1 MYPTM
6 KVRVNEQDDQFPPRN
21 HDNGSMLFLSLMD
34 SLSIQAKENRID
46 SPSSIA
52 GVTKARVPNF
62 SAQLISMSKGTVKK
76 NNKQVDKSGEQN
88 RANSAPRPRAILSS
102 PDNDGMIGS
111 WNKLMEEKYS
121 DYSIKKKM
129 QAQTKVVHNQVKAA
143 RPLNTKKVSHG
154 VSDDKSGPKQRKLH
168 EPVIQKQKP
177 RFREGKSSLNAK

>member
-6 KVRVNEQDDQFPPRN
+6 KVRINEQDDQFPPRN
-21 HDNGSMLFLSLMD
+21 HDSGSMLFLSLMD

-62 SAQLISMSKGTVKK
+62 PAQLISMSKVKK
-76 NNKQVDKSGEQN
+76 NDKQIEKSGEQI

-111 WNKLMEEKYS
+111 RNKLMEKRSS

-129 QAQTKVVHNQVKAA
+129 QAQTKAVHNQVKAA

-154 VSDDKSGPKQRKLH
+154 VSDDKSGPKQRKLN

-177 RFREGKSSLNAK
+177 RYREGKSSLNAK

>member
-1 MYPTM
+1 MHTYIHASNSFFICILFQLSRRNHTMYPTV
-6 KVRVNEQDDQFPPRN
+6 KVRVNEQDDLFPPRN

-62 SAQLISMSKGTVKK
+62 SAQLIPMSKGTVKK
-76 NNKQVDKSGEQN
+76 NDKQVDKSSEQN
-88 RANSAPRPRAILSS
+88 RTNSAPRPRAILSS

-111 WNKLMEEKYS
+111 RNKLMEEKSS
-121 DYSIKKKM
+121 DYSTKKKM

-143 RPLNTKKVSHG
+143 RPLNYQ
-154 VSDDKSGPKQRKLH
+154 KSLPWGIR
-168 EPVIQKQKP
+168 
-177 RFREGKSSLNAK
+177 